1 MRSEHD
7 IGVTADADRIQI
19 IPASYNNEAK
29 RVKIPGLPP
38 EIIPASPEGPKAPAP
53 PSGFAT
59 PLPGLGSG
67 FGSPV
72 KIPGTPELGLL
83 DANSGYK
90 TPEDAEDLSV
100 RMHDVV

>member
-1 MRSEHD
+1 VSD
-7 IGVTADADRIQI
+7 LVQI

-29 RVKIPGLPP
+29 RIKIPGLPP
-38 EIIPASPEGPKAPAP
+38 EIIAASPEGPKAPAP
-53 PSGFAT
+53 PSGFTT

-67 FGSPV
+67 FGSPE
-72 KIPGTPELGLL
+72 KMPGTPELPSL
-83 DANSGYK
+83 DSKSGYK